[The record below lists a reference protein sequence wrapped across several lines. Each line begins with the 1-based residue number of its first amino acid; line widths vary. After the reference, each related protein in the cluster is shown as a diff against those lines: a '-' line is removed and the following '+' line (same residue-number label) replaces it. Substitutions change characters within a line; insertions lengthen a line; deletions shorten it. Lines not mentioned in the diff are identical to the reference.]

1 MTDEQARYDRMA
13 AGYARWWAPVLAP
26 SALGLLDRLD
36 PVLGSPGV
44 EVVDIGTG
52 TGNLALAA
60 LGRWP
65 AARVT
70 GIDASREMLGALEA
84 AVEARPDHERS
95 RFAGH
100 VAFAAELP
108 FPDACF
114 DVAMSSFVLQLVPNR
129 AKALREI
136 RRVLRPGGTLGYVT
150 WLADKTAFA
159 PDRIFDGLLTE
170 FGYDEEED
178 HDRCGDVPSVPT
190 GAAEMRRAGF
200 RDVTASLGRLEYAY
214 TVESYMAF
222 MVEFDEESL
231 FDEMG
236 RAERRRFLAR
246 LREGL
251 MSVPSDDLVFKAP
264 IVYATGRRSD
274 G

>member
-1 MTDEQARYDRMA
+1 MA

-26 SALGLLDRLD
+26 SAHGLLDRLD
-36 PVLGSPGV
+36 SVLGSPGV

-70 GIDASREMLGALEA
+70 GIDASREMLAALEA

-108 FPDACF
+108 FPDATF

-129 AKALREI
+129 AVALREI

-159 PDRIFDGLLTE
+159 PDRIFDGLLAE
-170 FGYDEEED
+170 FGYEEEPGD
-178 HDRCGDVPSVPT
+178 GRSGDVPSATV
-190 GAAEMRRAGF
+190 AVAELRRAGY
-200 RDVTASLGRLEYAY
+200 RDATAEVGELAFAF
-214 TVESYMAF
+214 TVESYIGF
-222 MVEFDEESL
+222 LVDFDEETM
-231 FDEMG
+231 FEEMG

-251 MSVPSDDLVFKAP
+251 MALPAEALVIRAP
-264 IVYATGRRSD
+264 IVYASGRRSD

>member
-1 MTDEQARYDRMA
+1 MA

-60 LGRWP
+60 LERWP

-108 FPDACF
+108 FQDACF

-129 AKALREI
+129 AEALREI
-136 RRVLRPGGTLGYVT
+136 RRVLRPGGMLGYVT

-190 GAAEMRRAGF
+190 GAAELRRAGF

-264 IVYATGRRSD
+264 IIYATGRRSD